1 MSSAFLVLGEVS
13 LDAAQGRPGKGAP
26 AAAVVGRL
34 VVAYQYTFACAV
46 GRLYA
51 LLALDALTVRLLT
64 FVQQERFASW
74 AWACSRCGGPDGSET
89 GWGLMREDR
98 REFLQTPSQAGH
110 ERPAAA
116 LVQRAGRAYQH
127 ELYYGSG

>member
-64 FVQQERFASW
+64 FVQQEISG
-74 AWACSRCGGPDGSET
+74 SRLGLGPV
-89 GWGLMREDR
+89 
-98 REFLQTPSQAGH
+98 H
-110 ERPAAA
+110 AAA
-116 LVQRAGRAYQH
+116 GRTSRKPAGD
-127 ELYYGSG
+127 